1 MSMIE
6 LMLAC
11 VGVSCFIMAFHAFM
25 TAGQRGGKPRRRRRK
40 AGADVPKTH
49 ARLDRQAEEGDGDSD
64 E

>member
-6 LMLAC
+6 MMLA
-11 VGVSCFIMAFHAFM
+11 SLALTCFIMAFHAFV
-25 TAGQRGGKPRRRRRK
+25 TAGQRGGKPKRRRRK

-49 ARLDRQAEEGDGDSD
+49 TRLGRQDEEGDGDSG